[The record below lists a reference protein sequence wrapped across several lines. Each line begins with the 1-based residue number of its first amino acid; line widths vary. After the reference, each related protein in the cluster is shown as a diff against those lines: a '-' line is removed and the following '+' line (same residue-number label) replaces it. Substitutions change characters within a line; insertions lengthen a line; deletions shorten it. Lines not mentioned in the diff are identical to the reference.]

1 MLSRVA
7 ESIYWLS
14 RYIERADSYARF
26 IDVNVNLT
34 LDLPPGMAEQW
45 SPLVYTTGDNRL
57 FDQLYPSAGRE
68 NVLRFLIQEERNP
81 SSIGSC
87 LARARENARSVR
99 EHLSLEIW
107 EQLNSFYLSVRDAI
121 SDLDRILHDPFEF
134 CDLIKEQN
142 HLFLGLFDT
151 TLSRTEAWQFGAIG
165 RQIERADKTT
175 RMLDVKYYVLLP
187 RADDIGNSF
196 DLLQWSSVLKSASAY
211 EMYTRIYDRI
221 LPASIVR
228 FLVLSA
234 EFPRSLRFCMAE
246 ADGALRAVTGSPA
259 RGFANPAEKK
269 LGLFRAELDF
279 TDIGDIFS
287 FGLHEYLDLV
297 QIKLNDIGA
306 ALAETFFDASA
317 ETQEQAAANADA
329 ATAAHG
335 GA

>member
-1 MLSRVA
+1 
-7 ESIYWLS
+7 
-14 RYIERADSYARF
+14 
-26 IDVNVNLT
+26 
-34 LDLPPGMAEQW
+34 
-45 SPLVYTTGDNRL
+45 
-57 FDQLYPSAGRE
+57 
-68 NVLRFLIQEERNP
+68 
-81 SSIGSC
+81 
-87 LARARENARSVR
+87 
-99 EHLSLEIW
+99 
-107 EQLNSFYLSVRDAI
+107 
-121 SDLDRILHDPFEF
+121 
-134 CDLIKEQN
+134 
-142 HLFLGLFDT
+142 
-151 TLSRTEAWQFGAIG
+151 
-165 RQIERADKTT
+165 
-175 RMLDVKYYVLLP
+175 MLDVKYYVLLP

-329 ATAAHG
+329 ATAAPG